1 MMVAGTLFMLVIA
14 VGTAIVSGIMA
25 ALPPEIE
32 DKILRHC
39 FLLDDDEIGE

>member
-1 MMVAGTLFMLVIA
+1 MMVAGTLFMLAIA
-14 VGTAIVSGIMA
+14 AGIAIVMGIMA
-25 ALPPEIE
+25 ALPPEVE